1 MRQKIRLFAL
11 FFLAA
16 SLLASCSAQK
26 TPENPMVGTTASDFT
41 LDNALGGRTSL
52 SDYQGK
58 PVLLYFHMA
67 VG

>member
-1 MRQKIRLFAL
+1 MNKSTIVVLFISAL
-11 FFLAA
+11 VILSGCSPQA
-16 SLLASCSAQK
+16 SPHAL
-26 TPENPMVGTTASDFT
+26 PIGTTAPVFT

-52 SDYQGK
+52 SDYQVT

>member
-1 MRQKIRLFAL
+1 MRKIIPMLTLVFMTGL
-11 FFLAA
+11 ILAA
-16 SLLASCSAQK
+16 CSTQPA
-26 TPENPMVGTTASDFT
+26 PEDPMIGTTAPEFT
-41 LDNALGGRTSL
+41 LDNALGGETSL